1 MKYIGMSL
9 NKAELWIIEKYH
21 TETGYLAQHVCAN
34 YGVELTY
41 SYLPAHVISSI
52 FLNLNFY

>member
-1 MKYIGMSL
+1 MSL